1 MRQVL
6 GIPGHPKVINQN
18 PCKHPGI
25 SKRLQGT
32 VQQMETFDALT
43 KGLRILLK
51 RHKVNIFSRAPTY
64 ALHSMVPD
72 RVFLPKLS
80 VLRSPQDALPITCAS
95 WNFSLTE
102 TPAIARNSSFS
113 GLSGNSH
120 RIFLNYSIDSWLAL
134 SNFLL

>member
-32 VQQMETFDALT
+32 VQQMGTFDALT
-43 KGLRILLK
+43 KGLRSLLK
-51 RHKVNIFSRAPTY
+51 RHKVNIFSQAPTY

-72 RVFLPKLS
+72 RVSLPKLS
-80 VLRSPQDALPITCAS
+80 LEIPEMPCLSPVLLGISLLLELLQELGTHPSLAS
-95 WNFSLTE
+95 RE
-102 TPAIARNSSFS
+102 IAIESFS
-113 GLSGNSH
+113 IIL
-120 RIFLNYSIDSWLAL
+120 
-134 SNFLL
+134 